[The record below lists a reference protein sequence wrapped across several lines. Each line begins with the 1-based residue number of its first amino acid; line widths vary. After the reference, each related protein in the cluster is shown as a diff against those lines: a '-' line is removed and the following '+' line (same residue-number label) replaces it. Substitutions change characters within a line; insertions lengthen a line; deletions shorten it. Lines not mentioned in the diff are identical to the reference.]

1 VGTLQVKLDALHTRP
16 NWEHFTHALPP
27 RPQKS
32 FVLLSGALK
41 HCPLEQQPLGHEVAL
56 HEVLATQLK
65 VLESQR

>member
-1 VGTLQVKLDALHTRP
+1 LQVKVDALHTRP
-16 NWEHFTHALPP
+16 NIVHLVHAPPP

-32 FVLLSGALK
+32 FVLLRGALM
-41 HCPLEQQPLGHEVAL
+41 HWPLEQQPLGHEVAL